1 LLGHAA
7 DLYFLIRPLFELILH
22 FWGLGKFSHS
32 PPEMNVDRCRLGCW
46 MNTEGQSRYG
56 SDPAFADIGRLH
68 QKIHEIARDL
78 CELAEGESRGN
89 ALARMG
95 EVYDLRDR
103 ILNCLKTLLQ

>member
-1 LLGHAA
+1 
-7 DLYFLIRPLFELILH
+7 
-22 FWGLGKFSHS
+22 
-32 PPEMNVDRCRLGCW
+32 MNVNRCRLGCW